1 MRNLL
6 VVLTLASLLGCAPH
20 KVHVAPAPTADDFES
35 LKARWVHEP
44 NITRFAGYGPDEF
57 CVISLISDATAVR
70 YMVLVR
76 VSSLRMT
83 HVTTQRSPDDT
94 ETETLEVT
102 LREGDT
108 PEDLYANFSHSV
120 FKQGILKLQ
129 FSGTTVLPRL
139 DWE

>member
-6 VVLTLASLLGCAPH
+6 ALLTLASLLGCAH
-20 KVHVAPAPTADDFES
+20 RIHVAPTPTPLDYQSSE
-35 LKARWVHEP
+35 ARWVHEL

-120 FKQGILKLQ
+120 FKQGIMKLQ